1 LTNHVINN
9 QIITLGTIISPMK
22 FGNKFD
28 RYIAVI
34 FFVTIA
40 TAIVT
45 SYFTLKD
52 VINKHNTQVQS
63 AITPLFSLVA
73 SEILRPL
80 NVANFMA
87 NNHFIIDYAN
97 QEKIEKN
104 YLASYLEKIAK
115 SYHMVAFIALE
126 KHNLMLDS
134 NGRESM
140 LNSNEAEWYSR
151 LKELPG
157 EQFTDIGNSEDPHLY
172 FDNKIRNING
182 EFIGFTGVAIDLNY
196 FSSKFQEYSDRFGFE
211 LFFVDSNNIITLSS
225 NKILESKSHHRQNL
239 MTRLNDLPWH
249 QSLLNV
255 NDTDIN
261 LSADLIYTT
270 DEGLLISQMPIKELN
285 WRMFIVSPPADQ
297 QSEYWEIFIG
307 RFLLFFIVAMLFYMM
322 LLYSINYFK
331 SRLIKQAET
340 DHLTQLPNR
349 SHIHWRFNHI
359 VKTNKNLC
367 LVLADIDNFKNIND
381 TYGHL
386 VGDDVLRIIAEQL
399 SQTIRKVDVV
409 GRWGGE
415 EFVMLLPETTAKQA
429 HIIVERIRKNIADMS
444 FPISTT
450 DSSFTTT
457 ISFGICELPVKNKTI
472 NDYIESAD
480 KALYQAKIN
489 GRNKSVIFTST
500 TETIVR

>member
-1 LTNHVINN
+1 M
-9 QIITLGTIISPMK
+9 LGNIISPIK

-52 VINKHNTQVQS
+52 VINNHDKQVQS
-63 AITPLFSLVA
+63 AITPLFSLVT

-87 NNHFIIDYAN
+87 NNHFIIDYAS
-97 QEKIEKN
+97 QEKIEKS
-104 YLASYLEKIAK
+104 YIISYLEKISQ
-115 SYHMVAFIALE
+115 SYSMVSFIALE

-134 NGRESM
+134 NGRESV
-140 LNSNEAEWYSR
+140 LNSNETEWYSR
-151 LKELPG
+151 LKNLPG
-157 EQFTDIGNSEDPHLY
+157 EQFTDIGNSQDPHLY
-172 FDNKIRNING
+172 FDNKIRNRDG

-196 FSSKFQEYSDRFGFE
+196 FSNKFQEYSDRFGFE
-211 LFFVDSNNIITLSS
+211 LYFVDSNNIVTLSS
-225 NKILESKSHHRQNL
+225 NKILKSKSHHRQEF
-239 MTRLNDLPWH
+239 MTRLSDFPWH
-249 QSLLNV
+249 QSLLKN
-255 NDTDIN
+255 NATDNN
-261 LSADLIYTT
+261 LSSELIYTT
-270 DEGLLISQMPIKELN
+270 NEGLLISQMPIKELN
-285 WRMFIVSPPADQ
+285 WRMFIVSPPAKQ
-297 QSEYWEIFIG
+297 QGEYWEIFIG
-307 RFLLFFIVAMLFYMM
+307 RFLLFFIVAIIFYMM
-322 LLYSINYFK
+322 LLYSINYLK

-349 SHIHWRFNHI
+349 RHIHWRFNHI
-359 VKTNKNLC
+359 VKTNTNLC

-415 EFVMLLPETTAKQA
+415 EFIMLLPETTANQA
-429 HIIVERIRKNIADMS
+429 HIIVERIRKNIAAIA
-444 FPISTT
+444 FPTSTT
-450 DSSFTTT
+450 GGKFSST

-472 NDYIESAD
+472 EDYIESAD
-480 KALYQAKIN
+480 KALYQAKSN
-489 GRNKSVIFTST
+489 GRNKTVIFNKPTKT
-500 TETIVR
+500 VEK